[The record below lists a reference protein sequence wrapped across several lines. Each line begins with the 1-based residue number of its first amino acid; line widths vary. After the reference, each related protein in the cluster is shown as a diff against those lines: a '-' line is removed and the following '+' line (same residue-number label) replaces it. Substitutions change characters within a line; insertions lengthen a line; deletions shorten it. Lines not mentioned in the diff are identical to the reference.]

1 MASVVNDPNGRKRI
15 QFVAPDGRRKTVRL
29 GKVDRKTAEGVA
41 RHIEALLA
49 AQITG
54 QPVPRETAVWLE
66 NVGKKL
72 RDRIA
77 ATGLTTPGK
86 PTMTL
91 GQFVAEY
98 LRARRDEVKRSTF
111 IVLEQA
117 CRHLFRVIP
126 PKTLLPKITPLDG
139 DRIRQAMLEGRAR
152 ATANKWTRIIRQLFN
167 AAKERGL
174 IDQNPLGHIRGIAV
188 VGDAGRRHFIPAD
201 EVLRVLKVIPCPQFR
216 AIVALARWGG
226 LRVPSEV
233 LNLTWQ
239 DVDLER
245 GRMIVRAPK
254 TAHHAQQ
261 GIRVVPIFAELRPY
275 LEELRSVTGDRMQV
289 ITRYRDPEVN
299 LRTQLGRWCKRAG
312 VALWPKPFQ
321 NMRATRAT
329 ELADRFPS
337 HVCAQWLGHS
347 ERIADQFYRSV
358 TDEHF
363 QRAILGEGQYK
374 TSLHGEKVM
383 GIPATRKAQRAAQ
396 SKEDRCGQQW
406 TDDDMTGQQNTGE
419 SERADDLNSC
429 SLGEAGL
436 EPEPGI
442 VVKSKHRKAPGAK
455 SDARHAID
463 PALQILEAWKTL
475 DANLQSHLLAL
486 LQALKPEN

>member
-1 MASVVNDPNGRKRI
+1 MASIVNDPNGRKRI
-15 QFVAPDGRRKTVRL
+15 QFVAPDGRRKTIRL
-29 GKVDRKTAEGVA
+29 GKVDRKTAERVC

-54 QPVPRETAVWLE
+54 QPVSRETAVWLDSI
-66 NVGKKL
+66 GKQL

-126 PKTLLPKITPLDG
+126 PKTLLSRITPLDG
-139 DRIRQAMLEGRAR
+139 DLVRKAMLEGRAR

-167 AAKERGL
+167 AARERGL
-174 IDQNPLGHIRGIAV
+174 IEQNPLGHIRGIAV
-188 VGDAGRRHFIPAD
+188 VGDAARRYFVPAE
-201 EVLRVLKVIPCPQFR
+201 EVRRVLEVIPCPQFR

-239 DVDLER
+239 DVDFER
-245 GRMIVRAPK
+245 GRILVRSPK

-261 GIRVVPIFAELRPY
+261 GIRVVPLFAELRPF
-275 LEELRSVTGDRMQV
+275 LEELRQAAGNCQHL
-289 ITRYRDPEVN
+289 ITRYRDPGVN
-299 LRTQLGRWCKRAG
+299 LRTQLGRWCAEAG
-312 VALWPKPFQ
+312 VKLWPKPFQ

-363 QRAILGEGQYK
+363 LRAVLGDAALIQ
-374 TSLHGEKVM
+374 
-383 GIPATRKAQRAAQ
+383 AAQKAAQ
-396 SKEDRCGQQW
+396 SDADRSGLTRIGEDNFALKTAANIEEGRVL
-406 TDDDMTGQQNTGE
+406 E
-419 SERADDLNSC
+419 AC
-429 SLGEAGL
+429 SLGAAG
-436 EPEPGI
+436 PEQHARIP
-442 VVKSKHRKAPGAK
+442 VKSVIAAP
-455 SDARHAID
+455 SDAETDAR
-463 PALQILEAWKTL
+463 LLLLEAWRHVDL
-475 DANLQSHLLAL
+475 SLQAHLLAL
-486 LQALKPEN
+486 LKSLRPDH